1 MPVLHCLPGDAFVT
15 NRMPLS
21 GKVPV
26 LNLLTGQ
33 KIRFF
38 GSKGRIVAPIDVKL
52 GRAELYHHAKF
63 VKDRTTRAGCR
74 CENVVFVF
82 LFFFCFFLFFFD
94 CHAPSPERRAF
105 EGCIVRTRIALPFIG
120 RFRRGLQGFF
130 RKGWHFQIRYL
141 VLTFHARWR
150 HNFR

>member
-82 LFFFCFFLFFFD
+82 LFFFVFFVFFLIVTLRVRSAVRSRGASFEHALL
-94 CHAPSPERRAF
+94 CH
-105 EGCIVRTRIALPFIG
+105 L
-120 RFRRGLQGFF
+120 
-130 RKGWHFQIRYL
+130 
-141 VLTFHARWR
+141 
-150 HNFR
+150 